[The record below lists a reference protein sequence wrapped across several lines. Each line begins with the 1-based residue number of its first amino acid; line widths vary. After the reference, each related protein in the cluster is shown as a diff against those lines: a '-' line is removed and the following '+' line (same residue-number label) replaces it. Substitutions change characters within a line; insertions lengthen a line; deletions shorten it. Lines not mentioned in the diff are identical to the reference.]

1 MFYYDIVLGFGCCS
15 APYIF
20 NLFAEGLHW
29 ILQRHLPAFVR
40 HYLDDFL
47 KIFAPNIPLEKV
59 EQALEWAL
67 ALGKQLG
74 LHFQPLKVLGPAT
87 TLEFLGIEFDTVQME
102 ARLPA
107 DKLSY
112 LHELLSS
119 WTQSTHAQLRDVEVL
134 TGFLQFAS
142 QVIPISRAFLQGL
155 YDFQGEF
162 GTQFSRCRV
171 SKAARRDIAWW
182 SAFAMEWNRV
192 RFITPHH
199 ATVHIHTDASG
210 KKGLGGYFKAD
221 WFAVRCPRR
230 HRHHH
235 IQVKEM
241 LAVVYAVLC
250 WGEQLS
256 GLHVV
261 FHVDNDAVRSQCHY
275 QLFHQVHADDGAPS
289 PIFGPCMPARFFLF
303 LCLVIFQR
311 QRDR

>member
-1 MFYYDIVLGFGCCS
+1 MFYYDIVLDFGCRS

-29 ILQRHLPAFVR
+29 ILQQHLPAFVR

-87 TLEFLGIEFDTVQME
+87 LKFLGIEFDTVQME

-119 WTQSTHAQLRDVEVL
+119 WTQCTHAQLCDVEVL
-134 TGFLQFAS
+134 TGFLQFTS
-142 QVIPISRAFLQGL
+142 QVIPISRAFLRGL

-162 GTQFSRCRV
+162 GTQFSRRRV
-171 SKAARRDIAWW
+171 SKAARCDIAWW
-182 SAFAMEWNRV
+182 SVLVMEWNGV
-192 RFITPHH
+192 RFIVPHR

-210 KKGLGGYFKAD
+210 KKGLGGHFKAD
-221 WFAVRCPRR
+221 
-230 HRHHH
+230 
-235 IQVKEM
+235 
-241 LAVVYAVLC
+241 
-250 WGEQLS
+250 
-256 GLHVV
+256 
-261 FHVDNDAVRSQCHY
+261 
-275 QLFHQVHADDGAPS
+275 
-289 PIFGPCMPARFFLF
+289 
-303 LCLVIFQR
+303 
-311 QRDR
+311 